1 MESLRI
7 SNHSKA
13 ETGTWRTTKEQH
25 KKHTTHTFIRPS
37 ILGSFVS
44 TCLGSQWSQF
54 NYREEWEAGQTGS
67 CMDELHPMFHLLW
80 LINSLLSVTP
90 HKRTCSQSHQC
101 FPNGQ
106 GQHSQT
112 SRQPFHSIWNH
123 WPWSHLLSLI
133 IAWLPTLC
141 MQSFG
146 RTAYPSIHQQILN
159 CVCFPCLSFCSST
172 HIFFLFFHVSQSKL
186 QMSVH
191 FFTFIYLFIWQA
203 EW

>member
-1 MESLRI
+1 MGSLRI

-13 ETGTWRTTKEQH
+13 ETGTWRTTEEQH

-44 TCLGSQWSQF
+44 TCLGSQWGQF

-67 CMDELHPMFHLLW
+67 CMDKLHPMFHLLW

-90 HKRTCSQSHQC
+90 RKRTCSQSHQC

-123 WPWSHLLSLI
+123 WPWSHLLSPYYCLTANTLHAEFWKNCI
-133 IAWLPTLC
+133 PKYTPTDPKLC
-141 MQSFG
+141 MFSL
-146 RTAYPSIHQQILN
+146 SI
-159 CVCFPCLSFCSST
+159 
-172 HIFFLFFHVSQSKL
+172 FLFIHPHL
-186 QMSVH
+186 
-191 FFTFIYLFIWQA
+191 FFIFSCVTK
-203 EW
+203 